1 MAISNQL
8 IVSFKYSLINSC
20 YDFFRISTSDKYIKG
35 GAYLLDKPIDELKA
49 ESVVFDNDRCLYI
62 MFKQGKA
69 SKFDLINELIDEKLT
84 IEKVSPEDIKDYILF
99 RLFLYSINNFDS
111 EENKFNNLAGK
122 LYITK
127 PKWIAKNFKTFKAL
141 NINVDQELYLT
152 AEATTFTRTDCFSNK
167 NILQDYPRYS
177 FSNKNCSLKR
187 CFDQELDKS
196 YIRKSLFGKKA
207 EIVYFDFSEKEIMN
221 NKVFYI
227 YKVLDL
233 LTAKYSEFLSFNF
246 KRIDVVK
253 SIGKMK
259 DNDFIEKSY
268 QLLKNKQINAINWS
282 NATEYDDEFNSIV
295 SALCNRKLNVI
306 KTNHLSKDSFNL
318 VYLHNKEF
326 YEQNKYNDPYSKFNN
341 DIVCQ
346 HITIEDTAERIV
358 SDNNAIINTLLKEY
372 VIKDD
377 IVNKKKISLDNW
389 NTFNYSGSLVFAKEE
404 NNTIYLL
411 NIFPDGAI
419 SFFKKLNNFSSFK
432 NKLFDKCADYLTDN
446 KGKDKSL
453 IADDKGNIIIISRT
467 NEFILPSKDL
477 LTMKS
482 ISRSKESR
490 ETYLN
495 GVVDI
500 NLYNEGKCQFYNV
513 GIKGSG
519 MNTKI
524 IKASLIYKVDVVEG
538 ENFIESILET
548 MAVPFVKYKNFT
560 VMPYPFK
567 YLNEYIEMNE
577 RKHEE

>member
-8 IVSFKYSLINSC
+8 IVSFDYPLINKY
-20 YDFFRISTSDKYIKG
+20 YDFFLISTSDKYIKS

-49 ESVVFDNDRCLYI
+49 ESVVFDNGRYLFI
-62 MFKQGKA
+62 MFKHGII
-69 SKFDLINELIDEKLT
+69 SKFDLIRELIDEKLT
-84 IEKVSPEDIKDYILF
+84 IKQIPSEDIKDYILF

-122 LYITK
+122 LYITQ
-127 PKWIAKNFKTFKAL
+127 PKWIAKNYKTFKAL
-141 NINVDQELYLT
+141 NINVDQELHLT
-152 AEATTFTRTDCFSNK
+152 AEATTFTRTDCFTNK
-167 NILQDYPRYS
+167 NILKDYPRYS
-177 FSNKNCSLKR
+177 FSNKNFSLKR
-187 CFDQELDKS
+187 CLDKELDNT

-207 EIVYFDFSEKEIMN
+207 EIVYFDFSKNEIMN

-233 LTAKYSEFLSFNF
+233 LSAKFSKFLSFDF
-246 KRIDVVK
+246 KKINVAK
-253 SIGKMK
+253 SIGKMR

-268 QLLKNKQINAINWS
+268 QMLKNKQINIINWS
-282 NATEYDDEFNSIV
+282 NATEYDDEFNDIV
-295 SALCNRKLNVI
+295 SALCNRGLNVI

-326 YEQNKYNDPYSKFNN
+326 YEQNKYKDPYSKFNN

-346 HITIEDTAERIV
+346 HITIEDTAEKIV
-358 SDNNAIINTLLKEY
+358 DDNDAIINTLIKEY

-377 IVNKKKISLDNW
+377 IVNKQKISLDNW
-389 NTFNYSGSLVFAKEE
+389 SALNYSGSLVFAKEE
-404 NNTIYLL
+404 NGVIYLL
-411 NIFPDGAI
+411 NVSPDGAI
-419 SFFKKLNNFSSFK
+419 SFLKKSNDFSSFK
-432 NKLFDKCADYLTDN
+432 NKLYDKCADYLTDN
-446 KGKDKSL
+446 KSNDKSL
-453 IADDKGNIIIISRT
+453 IADDNGNIIVISRT
-467 NEFILPSKDL
+467 NKFILPSKEL
-477 LTMKS
+477 LTLTS

-490 ETYLN
+490 DTYLN

-500 NLYNEGKCQFYNV
+500 NLYNEGEDQFYNV

-524 IKASLIYKVDVVEG
+524 VRTSPIYKVDVIEG

-577 RKHEE
+577 RGHKE